1 MIKIYKV
8 DTFEKFEHLL
18 KKLHERGA
26 KWVDGCI
33 LDDKKAI
40 AKIWNKFN
48 LLEGAYKG
56 VAIYNENGTIIFST
70 PPFIHYMIKL
80 YEKEGKEY
88 TIIEDVKLPKPKLSE
103 KPNVTEI
110 YFHDTTG
117 GKLGGDRIFRVTEEI
132 QVQSCQSDTVEQP
145 SHYIGEHG
153 LEVREIEENFLVRY
167 QDGHLAHL
175 AGALLEYLLR
185 APSKGKL
192 TEDIQKVQ
200 YLANEMAEYVEKL
213 ESELKR

>member
-8 DTFEKFEHLL
+8 NTFEKFEYLL
-18 KKLHERGA
+18 NKLHERGA
-26 KWVDGCI
+26 KWVDGKC
-33 LDDKKAI
+33 LDDKEGGKTW
-40 AKIWNKFN
+40 IWDISTSKNG
-48 LLEGAYKG
+48 LI
-56 VAIYNENGTIIFST
+56 VYNENGSVQYSEIDYLDTV
-70 PPFIHYMIKL
+70 IKE
-80 YEKEGKEY
+80 YEVKGYEY
-88 TIIEDVKLPKPKLSE
+88 TIIEDVKLPKPSE
-103 KPNVTEI
+103 KPKVTEI
-110 YFHDTTG
+110 YFHDDTG

-200 YLANEMAEYVEKL
+200 YLANEMAEYVEKVSQ
-213 ESELKR
+213 E

>member
-8 DTFEKFEHLL
+8 NTFEKFEYLL
-18 KKLHERGA
+18 STLHERGA
-26 KWVDGCI
+26 KWANGGL
-33 LDDKKAI
+33 LDDEAMANMHWILSGCNGI
-40 AKIWNKFN
+40 AVYREGNKVTVSHIEDIEDEIECFE
-48 LLEGAYKG
+48 LKG
-56 VAIYNENGTIIFST
+56 Q
-70 PPFIHYMIKL
+70 
-80 YEKEGKEY
+80 EY
-88 TIIEDVKLPKPKLSE
+88 TTIEDVKLPKPKLSE
-103 KPNVTEI
+103 KPKVTEI

-132 QVQSCQSDTVEQP
+132 HVNPCKSDTVEQP

-192 TEDIQKVQ
+192 VEDIQKVQ
-200 YLANEMAEYVEKL
+200 YLANEMAEYVEKVSQ
-213 ESELKR
+213 E

>member
-8 DTFEKFEHLL
+8 DTFEKFEYLL

-26 KWVDGCI
+26 KWGSGDA
-33 LDDKKAI
+33 LDDEDM
-40 AKIWNKFN
+40 AKMLWSYDCCNGMAVYREGNKVT
-48 LLEGAYKG
+48 LSDLEDIEDEIECFERKG
-56 VAIYNENGTIIFST
+56 Q
-70 PPFIHYMIKL
+70 
-80 YEKEGKEY
+80 EY
-88 TIIEDVKLPKPKLSE
+88 TIIEDVKLPAKK
-103 KPNVTEI
+103 EI
-110 YFHDTTG
+110 
-117 GKLGGDRIFRVTEEI
+117 EQEI
-132 QVQSCQSDTVEQP
+132 SIADGLVDMVNFAMVNFIEAVGSMFNNSDNSQVEQP

-192 TEDIQKVQ
+192 EEDIQKVK
-200 YLANEMAEYVEKL
+200 YLANEMAEYVEKVK
-213 ESELKR
+213 EAR

>member
-1 MIKIYKV
+1 MIKIYNV
-8 DTFEKFEHLL
+8 NTFEKFEYLL
-18 KKLHERGA
+18 KTLHERGA
-26 KWVDGCI
+26 KWASGHSLDNEDMVKRYWRACGDDGVCI
-33 LDDKKAI
+33 YKIDKAVSVS
-40 AKIWNKFN
+40 N
-48 LLEGAYKG
+48 
-56 VAIYNENGTIIFST
+56 
-70 PPFIHYMIKL
+70 IK
-80 YEKEGKEY
+80 YFEKSIKEYGNQGEDY

-103 KPNVTEI
+103 KPKVTEI

-132 QVQSCQSDTVEQP
+132 QVQPCQSDTVEQP

-192 TEDIQKVQ
+192 AEDIQKVQ
-200 YLANEMAEYVEKL
+200 YLANEMAEYVEKVSQ
-213 ESELKR
+213 E

>member
-8 DTFEKFEHLL
+8 NTFEKLKYLL
-18 KKLHERGA
+18 STLHERGA
-26 KWVDGCI
+26 KWANGDL
-33 LDDKKAI
+33 LDDEAMANIHWILSGCNGI
-40 AKIWNKFN
+40 AVYRESNKVTVSHIEDIEDEIEHF
-48 LLEGAYKG
+48 ERKG
-56 VAIYNENGTIIFST
+56 E
-70 PPFIHYMIKL
+70 
-80 YEKEGKEY
+80 EY
-88 TIIEDVKLPKPKLSE
+88 TIIEDVKLPKPSEKPKLSE
-103 KPNVTEI
+103 RPKVTEI

-192 TEDIQKVQ
+192 VEDIQKVQ
-200 YLANEMAEYVEKL
+200 YLANEMAEYVEKITQ
-213 ESELKR
+213 E

>member
-8 DTFEKFEHLL
+8 DSFEKFEYLL
-18 KKLHERGA
+18 NILHERGA
-26 KWVDGCI
+26 KWANGDL
-33 LDDKKAI
+33 LDDEPMASMHWILSGCNGI
-40 AKIWNKFN
+40 AVYREGNKVMVSDIDDI
-48 LLEGAYKG
+48 EEEVRDYERKG
-56 VAIYNENGTIIFST
+56 D
-70 PPFIHYMIKL
+70 
-80 YEKEGKEY
+80 EY
-88 TIIEDVKLPKPKLSE
+88 TIIEDVKLPKPKEKLSE
-103 KPNVTEI
+103 KPKVTEI

-132 QVQSCQSDTVEQP
+132 QVNPCKSDTVEQP

-192 TEDIQKVQ
+192 AEDIQKVQ
-200 YLANEMAEYVEKL
+200 YLANEMAEYVEKVSQ
-213 ESELKR
+213 E

>member
-8 DTFEKFEHLL
+8 NSIEKFKYLL
-18 KKLHERGA
+18 STLHERGA
-26 KWVDGCI
+26 EWASGDP
-33 LDDKKAI
+33 LDDEHI
-40 AKIWNKFN
+40 AGIHWILSGCNGIAVYRDGNKVTVSNIEDIEDEIECF
-48 LLEGAYKG
+48 ERKG
-56 VAIYNENGTIIFST
+56 E
-70 PPFIHYMIKL
+70 
-80 YEKEGKEY
+80 EY
-88 TIIEDVKLPKPKLSE
+88 TIIEDVKLPKPKVSE
-103 KPNVTEI
+103 THSKNDMGEYVIFSITDDHWWKPN
-110 YFHDTTG
+110 
-117 GKLGGDRIFRVTEEI
+117 
-132 QVQSCQSDTVEQP
+132 QSDTVEQP

-200 YLANEMAEYVEKL
+200 YLANEMAEYVEKVSQ
-213 ESELKR
+213 E

>member
-8 DTFEKFEHLL
+8 NTFEKFEYLL
-18 KKLHERGA
+18 KTLHERGA
-26 KWVDGCI
+26 KWASGHSLDNEDMVKRYWRACGDDGVCI
-33 LDDKKAI
+33 YKIDKAVSVS
-40 AKIWNKFN
+40 N
-48 LLEGAYKG
+48 
-56 VAIYNENGTIIFST
+56 
-70 PPFIHYMIKL
+70 IK
-80 YEKEGKEY
+80 YFEKSIKEY
-88 TIIEDVKLPKPKLSE
+88 GNQGEDYTVIEDVKLPKPKLSE
-103 KPNVTEI
+103 KPKVTEI

-132 QVQSCQSDTVEQP
+132 QVQPCQSDTVEQP

-192 TEDIQKVQ
+192 AEDIQKVQ
-200 YLANEMAEYVEKL
+200 YLANEMAEYVEKITQ
-213 ESELKR
+213 K

>member
-8 DTFEKFEHLL
+8 NTFEKLKYLL
-18 KKLHERGA
+18 STLHERGVEWA
-26 KWVDGCI
+26 SGDR
-33 LDDKKAI
+33 LDDEAMANIHWILSGCNGI
-40 AKIWNKFN
+40 AVYREGNKVTVSHIEEIEDEIECF
-48 LLEGAYKG
+48 ERKG
-56 VAIYNENGTIIFST
+56 E
-70 PPFIHYMIKL
+70 
-80 YEKEGKEY
+80 EC
-88 TIIEDVKLPKPKLSE
+88 TIIEDVKLPKPSE
-103 KPNVTEI
+103 KPKVTDI
-110 YFHDTTG
+110 YFHDDTG

-192 TEDIQKVQ
+192 SEDIQKVQ
-200 YLANEMAEYVEKL
+200 YLANEMAEYVEKITQ
-213 ESELKR
+213 E

>member
-8 DTFEKFEHLL
+8 NTFEKFEYLL
-18 KKLHERGA
+18 STLHERGA
-26 KWVDGCI
+26 KWANGGL
-33 LDDKKAI
+33 LDDEAMANMHWILSGCNGI
-40 AKIWNKFN
+40 AVYREGNKVTVSHIEDIEDEIECFE
-48 LLEGAYKG
+48 LKG
-56 VAIYNENGTIIFST
+56 Q
-70 PPFIHYMIKL
+70 
-80 YEKEGKEY
+80 EY

-103 KPNVTEI
+103 KPKVTEI

-192 TEDIQKVQ
+192 AEDIQKVQ
-200 YLANEMAEYVEKL
+200 YLANEMAEYVEKVSQ
-213 ESELKR
+213 E